1 LLLYVAVS
9 GIINKKYIN
18 LSDSRMATISNLY
31 VDAGATYS
39 NIITVTASNGQAL
52 DLTSYTVASQMR
64 KSYSSSTVH
73 AFTASVYEAANGK
86 IRLQLTN
93 TQSEAIPAGRWLY
106 DVEITSPSGT
116 KTRVVEGIV
125 TVNPQITQI

>member
-1 LLLYVAVS
+1 
-9 GIINKKYIN
+9 
-18 LSDSRMATISNLY
+18 MATISNLY

-64 KSYSSSTVH
+64 KSYSSSTVY
-73 AFTASVYEAANGK
+73 AFTASVYEAINGK

>member
-1 LLLYVAVS
+1 
-9 GIINKKYIN
+9 
-18 LSDSRMATISNLY
+18 MATISNLY

-64 KSYSSSTVH
+64 KSYSSSTVY
-73 AFTASVYEAANGK
+73 AFTSSIYEAANGK
-86 IRLQLTN
+86 IRLQLTSG
-93 TQSEAIPAGRWLY
+93 QSEAIPAGRWLY
-106 DVEITSPSGT
+106 DVEITSSSGT